1 MSTLIAAHG
10 EGPDVM
16 PIGNR
21 IRPVPPAAIGTVL
34 STGRSSR
41 IDDFDVISGP
51 DVEIARRIGVRS
63 AVASP
68 IFVEGH
74 LWGAVAIGSRRSRFA
89 SDTEQRMVE
98 FCELIA
104 TAVASA
110 QSRSE
115 LIASRARIVAAADDA
130 RRRIERDLHDGA
142 QQRLVTLRLELRD
155 VGSRLTGGFSEPREQ
170 LARIGDA
177 LDGVLKELREIS
189 RGIHPAILSQGGLVP
204 ALKALARRSAVP
216 VNVDADIHARL
227 PERVEVA
234 AYYLVSEALTN
245 AAKHADAS
253 VVEVRASARDGSLE
267 VSIHDD
273 GVGLGG
279 RGLG

>member
-1 MSTLIAAHG
+1 M
-10 EGPDVM
+10 
-16 PIGNR
+16 
-21 IRPVPPAAIGTVL
+21 
-34 STGRSSR
+34 
-41 IDDFDVISGP
+41 
-51 DVEIARRIGVRS
+51 
-63 AVASP
+63 
-68 IFVEGH
+68 FVEGR
-74 LWGAVAIGSRRSRFA
+74 LWGAVAIRSRRNRFA
-89 SDTEQRMVE
+89 SDAEQRMVE

-155 VGSRLTGGFSEPREQ
+155 VGSRLTGGFSETREQ

-204 ALKALARRSAVP
+204 ALKAFARRSAVP

>member
-1 MSTLIAAHG
+1 LERCS
-10 EGPDVM
+10 
-16 PIGNR
+16 
-21 IRPVPPAAIGTVL
+21 PPA
-34 STGRSSR
+34 SR

-51 DVEIARRIGVRS
+51 DVETARQIGVRS

-68 IFVEGH
+68 MFVEGR
-74 LWGAVAIGSRRSRFA
+74 LWGAVAIRSRRNRFA
-89 SDTEQRMVE
+89 SDAEQRMVE

-142 QQRLVTLRLELRD
+142 QQRLVTLK
-155 VGSRLTGGFSEPREQ
+155 TREQ

-204 ALKALARRSAVP
+204 ALKAFARRSAVP